1 MILLIFLNHL
11 GKILR
16 VPGFSFLLNQ
26 GVAPSLEKKSFSLG
40 NVCKMIQNCD
50 FQVIAKI
57 CEEIAMYLKMRIY
70 R

>member
-1 MILLIFLNHL
+1 MILFIFNLL

-57 CEEIAMYLKMRIY
+57 REEIAMYLKMRIY